1 MKDVV
6 RCDKLR
12 EGANSRRSVD
22 FRMGQPTFDNENFEV
37 GLFTKS
43 YGLGAVRL
51 RISRYQEKVSIP
63 EYIGE

>member
-22 FRMGQPTFDNENFEV
+22 FRMGKPTFDILKFAPLAQAA
-37 GLFTKS
+37 GSDF
-43 YGLGAVRL
+43 R
-51 RISRYQEKVSIP
+51 VSSEGI
-63 EYIGE
+63 

>member
-22 FRMGQPTFDNENFEV
+22 FRMGQPTFDNENFEA
-37 GLFTKS
+37 G
-43 YGLGAVRL
+43 RPW
-51 RISRYQEKVSIP
+51 SIP
-63 EYIGE
+63 ASDFSLSREGIYP